1 MSGEDEMKKF
11 IADFH
16 IHSCFSRATSKKLT
30 PLNLAAWAQVKGL
43 DVIGTGDFTHP
54 GWINMLKE
62 HLEQREDGLLY
73 LKEDLDLAKEIPGF
87 DGQLKSSTRFILTA
101 EISSIYKRAGKVRKV
116 HNLVFVPNLEC
127 ALELNKKLAQVGNLE
142 SDGRPILGLDS
153 RDLLEMVLELD
164 PLAFVVPA
172 HIWTP
177 WFSLFG
183 SRSGFDSLE
192 ECFGDLS
199 SHIFALETGLSSD
212 PEMNWLWSKLDSYTL
227 ISNSDAHSGENLA
240 REANIFEGEISYP
253 GIFYALRR
261 EGLGHR
267 FLGTLEFFPEE
278 GKYHLDGHRKCGV
291 VMDPRETLARGGI
304 CPKCGQPLTVGVLN
318 RILALADREN
328 PVQPAGQPGFTSII
342 PLPEIIAEFM
352 GLGPKT
358 KKVRSF
364 YYKLI
369 HKFGSELNIL
379 LKIPEEELKRVSQPL
394 ALGISRMRNNEVLR
408 EPGFD
413 GQYGKIS
420 VFSAR
425 ERQEFKGGRLLV
437 NLTLPEKEKKQEEN
451 IACSVQEEKNEEIG
465 ELVYNLEQKQAINAG
480 SGPVLV
486 LAGPGTG
493 KTQTLMGRVNRLLSE
508 GVSPRHILIL
518 TFTRKAAKEL
528 QERLVSLR
536 GKNDALP
543 RAETLHALAFEY
555 WQQVHR
561 SEPLILDENEA
572 RKVFAQANPELK
584 GAELKKA
591 WQEYNLARE
600 KREADCASGQAYM
613 RLKQDLNLVDYAD
626 LLEFWLEELEG
637 GTYARPFTQIL
648 VDEIQDL
655 SPLQLS
661 IIIKLAGPA
670 GEGFFGIGDPK
681 QSIYG
686 FRGAVDDVK
695 ERLKKVWPGLQLIS
709 LRQNYR
715 SAQDI
720 LDFSSALFPD
730 VEGLKACQNTR
741 GQIFVFHA
749 PTAVQ
754 EANWIGDRIKN
765 LIGGTAHWEQDMRQ
779 TQQGLSPGDIAI
791 LVRFKALISSLT
803 ASLKR
808 LGIPY
813 CVPEQ
818 EVFYKEPRVE
828 LILRAVSRVLGI
840 TDEKDVFDCPEKVL
854 AQGPKGIAAYLKDLP
869 PFDPIFW
876 QSRSFRELEKAYQEH
891 NGWAGVLNYI
901 RLESELDAVRL
912 RAQKVKVMTMHA
924 AKGLEFE
931 AVFLP
936 CLEDG
941 IMPFIGLNLLLGDMS
956 GFEEKTDE
964 QEERRLLYVACTRAR
979 RFLFLSLAKSRQV
992 FGKTLRLKSS
1002 RFLNEFPEEMVT
1014 RTIAKAHKQKREK
1027 RRNLF

>member
-1 MSGEDEMKKF
+1 
-11 IADFH
+11 
-16 IHSCFSRATSKKLT
+16 
-30 PLNLAAWAQVKGL
+30 
-43 DVIGTGDFTHP
+43 
-54 GWINMLKE
+54 
-62 HLEQREDGLLY
+62 
-73 LKEDLDLAKEIPGF
+73 
-87 DGQLKSSTRFILTA
+87 
-101 EISSIYKRAGKVRKV
+101 
-116 HNLVFVPNLEC
+116 
-127 ALELNKKLAQVGNLE
+127 
-142 SDGRPILGLDS
+142 
-153 RDLLEMVLELD
+153 MVLELD

-480 SGPVLV
+480 PGPVLV

-655 SPLQLS
+655 SPL
-661 IIIKLAGPA
+661 
-670 GEGFFGIGDPK
+670 
-681 QSIYG
+681 
-686 FRGAVDDVK
+686 
-695 ERLKKVWPGLQLIS
+695 
-709 LRQNYR
+709 
-715 SAQDI
+715 
-720 LDFSSALFPD
+720 
-730 VEGLKACQNTR
+730 
-741 GQIFVFHA
+741 
-749 PTAVQ
+749 
-754 EANWIGDRIKN
+754 
-765 LIGGTAHWEQDMRQ
+765 
-779 TQQGLSPGDIAI
+779 
-791 LVRFKALISSLT
+791 
-803 ASLKR
+803 
-808 LGIPY
+808 
-813 CVPEQ
+813 
-818 EVFYKEPRVE
+818 
-828 LILRAVSRVLGI
+828 
-840 TDEKDVFDCPEKVL
+840 
-854 AQGPKGIAAYLKDLP
+854 
-869 PFDPIFW
+869 
-876 QSRSFRELEKAYQEH
+876 
-891 NGWAGVLNYI
+891 
-901 RLESELDAVRL
+901 
-912 RAQKVKVMTMHA
+912 
-924 AKGLEFE
+924 
-931 AVFLP
+931 
-936 CLEDG
+936 
-941 IMPFIGLNLLLGDMS
+941 
-956 GFEEKTDE
+956 
-964 QEERRLLYVACTRAR
+964 
-979 RFLFLSLAKSRQV
+979 
-992 FGKTLRLKSS
+992 
-1002 RFLNEFPEEMVT
+1002 
-1014 RTIAKAHKQKREK
+1014 
-1027 RRNLF
+1027 